1 MYDSVKLEKG
11 MYHLANMSFSEAL
24 EQADPSEQ
32 YAGTP
37 LASLDAYER
46 QLKRFDI
53 HLSGEHCDKVEK
65 FFVTTESA
73 VLFPEFVRRAV
84 KQGMEES
91 ILPELCAA
99 VTHVNGTS
107 YKGFSIDE
115 TDGAYSATTAQGVAM
130 KVTAITESTTAIDL
144 NKYGRV
150 ITASYEIVRQQRID
164 VFSVTLRAIGHK
176 LAGAIAGVALAK
188 LKASVTATSIAG
200 ASLAYVDLVTLY
212 SKFTNFDMTTVIASP
227 TNVAAILAMTQMA
240 DHVVDSEGNIRL
252 PFGAK
257 LLKDASVA
265 DTVVIGISKDFAL
278 ECVTGSDVLLETDQ
292 LINCQ
297 LDRIAV
303 SVRVG
308 FQPLMAGAVA
318 VLDWTSSN
326 KCAGGRYK

>member
-11 MYHLANMSFSEAL
+11 MYHLANRSFLDAL

-37 LASLDAYER
+37 LAELDAFER

-53 HLSGEHCDKVEK
+53 HLSGDHCDKVEK
-65 FFVTTESA
+65 FYASTESA
-73 VLFPEFVRRAV
+73 VLFPEFIRRAV

-99 VTHVNGTS
+99 VTKTNGTS
-107 YKGFSIDE
+107 YKGFAIDE
-115 TDGAYSATTAQGVAM
+115 DDGAYSETFDQGEEL
-130 KVTAITESTTAIDL
+130 KITAITESEVAISL
-144 NKYGRV
+144 EKYGRV
-150 ITASYEIVRQQRID
+150 VTASYEIVRQQRID

-176 LAGAIAGVALAK
+176 LAAAIAGAAIETLADSVTPITLTGETLAYEDLVALYGEF
-188 LKASVTATSIAG
+188 SD
-200 ASLAYVDLVTLY
+200 Y
-212 SKFTNFDMTTVIASP
+212 DMTTVIASP
-227 TNVAAILAMTQMA
+227 KNVAAILAMDEMLERTLDA
-240 DHVVDSEGNIRL
+240 DGTIRL

-257 LLKDASVA
+257 LLKDSTLS
-265 DTVVIGISKDFAL
+265 DTTIVGISKDFAL

-308 FQPLMAGAVA
+308 FQPLMEGATA
-318 VLDWTSSN
+318 VLDWTSES
-326 KCAGGRYK
+326 A